1 MDISVVIPLYNEEES
16 LPELYTWIERVMN
29 ANKFSFEVIFVNDG
43 STDRSWKVIEG
54 LGEKHE
60 NVKGIKFRRNYGK
73 SPALYCGF
81 KEAQGDVVITMD
93 ADLQDSPDEIP
104 ELYRMIT
111 EDKFDLVSGYK
122 QKRYDPLSKTIPT
135 KIFNATARKIS
146 GIPIINR
153 LCRVLCRIICM
164 VRYMPGQPPSMQSRK
179 RVFSG
184 MRHAPFMAASLS
196 HMVMTMAMRLT
207 AISQ

>member
-81 KEAQGDVVITMD
+81 KEAQGDDFGTYGMD
-93 ADLQDSPDEIP
+93 RYTRAINNLKKI
-104 ELYRMIT
+104 EL
-111 EDKFDLVSGYK
+111 
-122 QKRYDPLSKTIPT
+122 
-135 KIFNATARKIS
+135 
-146 GIPIINR
+146 
-153 LCRVLCRIICM
+153 
-164 VRYMPGQPPSMQSRK
+164 
-179 RVFSG
+179 
-184 MRHAPFMAASLS
+184 
-196 HMVMTMAMRLT
+196 
-207 AISQ
+207 